1 MKSDILKCLEYVI
14 FKKAVRLLYEG
25 TLNVS
30 HNAYNLK
37 HEGVHFFSDL
47 FVADG
52 IATML
57 SLYEQVQECQPSL
70 RA

>member
-1 MKSDILKCLEYVI
+1 MKSDILKCLEYFF
-14 FKKAVRLLYEG
+14 FKKTVRLPYEG

-47 FVADG
+47 FVADCG
-52 IATML
+52 AILL
-57 SLYEQVQECQPSL
+57 SRYEQVQECQPSL

>member
-1 MKSDILKCLEYVI
+1 MKSDILKCLEYVF
-14 FKKAVRLLYEG
+14 FKKTVRLLYEG
-25 TLNVS
+25 TLKGS

-37 HEGVHFFSDL
+37 HEGVHFFTDF

-52 IATML
+52 SAILL
-57 SLYEQVQECQPSL
+57 SFYEQVQECQPSL

>member
-1 MKSDILKCLEYVI
+1 MKSNILKCLEYVF
-14 FKKAVRLLYEG
+14 FKKTRLLYVG

-30 HNAYNLK
+30 LNAYNLK

-52 IATML
+52 SAILL

>member
-1 MKSDILKCLEYVI
+1 MKSNILKCLEYVF

-25 TLNVS
+25 TLKCSNNS
-30 HNAYNLK
+30 YNLK

-52 IATML
+52 SAILL
-57 SLYEQVQECQPSL
+57 SLYEQVQERQPSL